1 MGGGPGGGAMAIGG
15 GAGGGAIAA
24 GGGAVC
30 WAQAASARTAPSTYR
45 CFIVNP
51 PGLMK
56 SALAFAGTGFFDA
69 RLRKSSGRFAERPLC
84 PQLLIKEKAPI
95 FPGPILSPQ
104 TGRGGSVPIANRR
117 NRRSRL
123 TSDASYFR
131 CFRRNSYAGWCD
143 TSVLRLALS
152 K

>member
-56 SALAFAGTGFFDA
+56 GTLAVAGTGFFEA
-69 RLRKSSGRFAERPLC
+69 RLRKSSGRFAESIAPSE
-84 PQLLIKEKAPI
+84 LLIKKKPPI
-95 FPGPILSPQ
+95 FPDPILSPQ
-104 TGRGGSVPIANRR
+104 TGERGLGTNRE
-117 NRRSRL
+117 
-123 TSDASYFR
+123 
-131 CFRRNSYAGWCD
+131 
-143 TSVLRLALS
+143 
-152 K
+152 

>member
-15 GAGGGAIAA
+15 GGGGGAIAA

-56 SALAFAGTGFFDA
+56 SALAFAGTGFFEA
-69 RLRKSSGRFAERPLC
+69 RLRKSSGRFAESIAPSE
-84 PQLLIKEKAPI
+84 LLIKKKPPI
-95 FPGPILSPQ
+95 FPDPILSPQ
-104 TGRGGSVPIANRR
+104 TAERGLGTNRER
-117 NRRSRL
+117 A
-123 TSDASYFR
+123 TS
-131 CFRRNSYAGWCD
+131 
-143 TSVLRLALS
+143 
-152 K
+152 

>member
-15 GAGGGAIAA
+15 GGGAIAA

-51 PGLMK
+51 PGLMECPCGCGHRFFLR
-56 SALAFAGTGFFDA
+56 SLA
-69 RLRKSSGRFAERPLC
+69 KIERPLC
-84 PQLLIKEKAPI
+84 RVDCSVRTVDQKKTLI

-104 TGRGGSVPIANRR
+104 AGERGLGANREPA
-117 NRRSRL
+117 RSPVP
-123 TSDASYFR
+123 SYFR

>member
-15 GAGGGAIAA
+15 GGGAIAA

-56 SALAFAGTGFFDA
+56 SALAVAGTGFFYA
-69 RLRKSSGRFAERPLC
+69 RLRKSSGRFAES
-84 PQLLIKEKAPI
+84 IAPSEAVDQKNAADI
-95 FPGPILSPQ
+95 PSPDPPPACGQ
-104 TGRGGSVPIANRR
+104 RGASRPIA
-117 NRRSRL
+117 
-123 TSDASYFR
+123 
-131 CFRRNSYAGWCD
+131 
-143 TSVLRLALS
+143 
-152 K
+152 

>member
-15 GAGGGAIAA
+15 GGGAIAA

-30 WAQAASARTAPSTYR
+30 CAQAASARTAPSTYR

-56 SALAFAGTGFFDA
+56 SALAVAGTGFFEA
-69 RLRKSSGRFAERPLC
+69 RLRKSSGRFAESIAPSE
-84 PQLLIKEKAPI
+84 LLIKKRRRYSLARS
-95 FPGPILSPQ
+95 SPRVR
-104 TGRGGSVPIANRR
+104 GRGGSVPIANRR
-117 NRRSRL
+117 DRRSRL

-131 CFRRNSYAGWCD
+131 CFLLQMLPQELVRR
-143 TSVLRLALS
+143 LMR
-152 K
+152 

>member
-1 MGGGPGGGAMAIGG
+1 MAIGG
-15 GAGGGAIAA
+15 GGGAIAA

-69 RLRKSSGRFAERPLC
+69 RLRKSSGRFAESIAPSE
-84 PQLLIKEKAPI
+84 LLIKKRRRYSLARS
-95 FPGPILSPQ
+95 SPRVR
-104 TGRGGSVPIANRR
+104 GRGGLGANREPA
-117 NRRSRL
+117 RSPVPSYFRCFLLQMLL

-131 CFRRNSYAGWCD
+131 CF
-143 TSVLRLALS
+143 LLPMFPH
-152 K
+152 